1 MYREILKSPAPSNY
15 NRTMSTIVS
24 KALLLGLAFVVMS
37 DAHAQKYNRRPTK
50 EVERPPAAA
59 PVDKRDTVVTA
70 AGSYSGKPYWLA
82 LSQCGGVYFRLN
94 TLYTDEA
101 VRARVVKP
109 DPRAN
114 AEYSKK
120 LTEAIKTATAY
131 FTAAESFLMTDR
143 GIERADAVLIY
154 DAQSRAA
161 GDRLKTIDAA
171 LTGAKVCPALYQ
183 ACGSSFPKA
192 CSEPIEPMS

>member
-1 MYREILKSPAPSNY
+1 MTGTA
-15 NRTMSTIVS
+15 S
-24 KALLLGLAFVVMS
+24 KAVLLTLAFVVMS
-37 DAHAQKYNRRPTK
+37 DAHAQRNNRRPPK
-50 EVERPPAAA
+50 EVERPAAA
-59 PVDKRDTVVTA
+59 VPVDKRDTVVSA
-70 AGSYSGKPYWLA
+70 QGSFSGKPYWLA

-183 ACGSSFPKA
+183 ACESSFPKA